1 MAIPVIIDTDPGIDD
16 AIAIALAC
24 ASPEIDLL
32 GVTTVGG
39 NTGIENTTGNALRLL
54 HLFGR
59 DEVPVAAGAARALAF
74 EADLG
79 DPSIHGQGGL
89 GGVVLPLPDRGPDPR
104 GAVGLLAELVDSHP
118 EPITLIAIGPLTNV
132 ALFAATR
139 PDLYAKLDRLVI
151 MGGGVHITGNHTPTG
166 EFNIW
171 FDPEAAAR
179 VFAAGVEVTMVGLD
193 VTHKAMFA
201 GTDWAPL
208 RTADAGPVAKAV
220 TGMIDFYGTFYL
232 SQNGSDATAQHDS
245 LAVAAVA
252 ARPRPY
258 AALLGR
264 RRDGRNAYPRHDRR
278 RPQGRLGSRPQH
290 PRGARCR
297 RSGVHRP
304 PRRPHRRPGRI
315 PAITSARKGSALV
328 RRELWS
334 LWRVAKGAVTDEPE
348 LWSLWGAQA
357 AS

>member
-32 GVTTVGG
+32 GITTVGG
-39 NTGIENTTGNALRLL
+39 NTGIENTTGNALKLL

-59 DEVPVAAGAARALAF
+59 DDVPVGAGAARAMAF

-79 DPSIHGQGGL
+79 APTIHGQGGL
-89 GGVVLPLPDRGPDPR
+89 GGVELAVPERGSDPR
-104 GAVGLLAELVDSHP
+104 GALGLLVDLVESHP

-179 VFAAGVEVTMVGLD
+179 VFSAGVDVTMVGLD

-208 RTADAGPVAKAV
+208 RGADAGAV
-220 TGMIDFYGTFYL
+220 GTAIAGMVDFYGSFYM

-245 LAVAAVA
+245 LAVAAVVKPELVTTQHCWVGVETA
-252 ARPRPY
+252 GTLTRGMTVADLKDVWKQTPNTHV
-258 AALLGR
+258 ALDVDVPAFIEL
-264 RRDGRNAYPRHDRR
+264 
-278 RPQGRLGSRPQH
+278 L
-290 PRGARCR
+290 
-297 RSGVHRP
+297 V
-304 PRRPHRRPGRI
+304 GRI
-315 PAITSARKGSALV
+315 ADLDARL
-328 RRELWS
+328 R
-334 LWRVAKGAVTDEPE
+334 
-348 LWSLWGAQA
+348 
-357 AS
+357 

>member
-1 MAIPVIIDTDPGIDD
+1 MGIPVIIDTDPGIDD
-16 AIAIALAC
+16 TIALALAC

-39 NTGIENTTGNALRLL
+39 NTGIENTTGNALKVL

-59 DEVPVAAGAARALAF
+59 DDVPVAAGAARALVY

-89 GGVVLPLPDRGPDPR
+89 GGVQLPLPDRGPDPR
-104 GAVGLLAELVDSHP
+104 GAVGLLVDLVESHP

-151 MGGGVHITGNHTPTG
+151 MGGGVHLTGNHTPTG

-179 VFAAGVEVTMVGLD
+179 VFEAGVEVTMIGLD
-193 VTHKAMFA
+193 VTHKALFA

-208 RTADAGPVAKAV
+208 RGSEAGAVAKAI
-220 TGMIDFYGTFYL
+220 TGMVDFYGSFYM
-232 SQNGSDATAQHDS
+232 SQYGSDATAQHDS
-245 LAVAAVA
+245 LAVAAVVKPELVTTQHCWVGVETA
-252 ARPRPY
+252 GQLTRGMTVADLKGVWKHEPNTHV
-258 AALLGR
+258 ALDVDVPGFIEL
-264 RRDGRNAYPRHDRR
+264 
-278 RPQGRLGSRPQH
+278 L
-290 PRGARCR
+290 
-297 RSGVHRP
+297 V
-304 PRRPHRRPGRI
+304 GRI
-315 PAITSARKGSALV
+315 ADLDARL
-328 RRELWS
+328 R
-334 LWRVAKGAVTDEPE
+334 
-348 LWSLWGAQA
+348 
-357 AS
+357 

>member
-1 MAIPVIIDTDPGIDD
+1 VAIPVIIDTDPGIDD

-32 GVTTVGG
+32 GITTVGG
-39 NTGIENTTGNALRLL
+39 NTGIENTTGNALKLL

-59 DEVPVAAGAARALAF
+59 DDVPVGAGAARALVF

-79 DPSIHGQGGL
+79 DPTIHGQGGL
-89 GGVVLPLPDRGPDPR
+89 GGVELALPDRGADPR
-104 GAVGLLAELVDSHP
+104 GALGLLVDLVERHP

-151 MGGGVHITGNHTPTG
+151 MGGGVHLTGNHTPTG

-179 VFAAGVEVTMVGLD
+179 VFSAGVEVTMVGLD

-208 RTADAGPVAKAV
+208 RSAEAGAV
-220 TGMIDFYGTFYL
+220 GAAIAGMVDFYGSFYM
-232 SQNGSDATAQHDS
+232 SQYGSDATAQHDS
-245 LAVAAVA
+245 LAVAAVVKPELVTTQHCWVGVETA
-252 ARPRPY
+252 GTLTRGMTVADLKDVWKQTPNTHV
-258 AALLGR
+258 ALDVDVPAFIDL
-264 RRDGRNAYPRHDRR
+264 
-278 RPQGRLGSRPQH
+278 L
-290 PRGARCR
+290 
-297 RSGVHRP
+297 V
-304 PRRPHRRPGRI
+304 GRI
-315 PAITSARKGSALV
+315 TALDARL
-328 RRELWS
+328 R
-334 LWRVAKGAVTDEPE
+334 
-348 LWSLWGAQA
+348 
-357 AS
+357 

>member
-16 AIAIALAC
+16 AIALALAC

-59 DEVPVAAGAARALAF
+59 DDVPVGAGAARALTY

-89 GGVVLPLPDRGPDPR
+89 GGVELPLPARGADPR
-104 GAVGLLAELVDSHP
+104 GALGLLVDLVESRAEPVTLV
-118 EPITLIAIGPLTNV
+118 AIGPLTNI

-139 PDLYAKLDRLVI
+139 PDLYSRLERLVI

-179 VFAAGVEVTMVGLD
+179 VFASGVDVTMVGLD
-193 VTHKAMFA
+193 VTHTAMFA

-208 RTADAGPVAKAV
+208 RTTASGAVAKAV
-220 TGMIDFYGTFYL
+220 TGMVDFYGSFYL

-245 LAVAAVA
+245 LAVASVIAPALIRTEYCWTGVETAGVLTRGMTVA
-252 ARPRPY
+252 DLKGVWKREPNSHV
-258 AALLGR
+258 ALDVDVPAFIDL
-264 RRDGRNAYPRHDRR
+264 
-278 RPQGRLGSRPQH
+278 L
-290 PRGARCR
+290 
-297 RSGVHRP
+297 V
-304 PRRPHRRPGRI
+304 GRI
-315 PAITSARKGSALV
+315 AELDARL
-328 RRELWS
+328 R
-334 LWRVAKGAVTDEPE
+334 
-348 LWSLWGAQA
+348 
-357 AS
+357 

>member
-24 ASPEIDLL
+24 SSPEIDLL

-59 DEVPVAAGAARALAF
+59 DDVPVAAGAARALAF

-104 GAVGLLAELVDSHP
+104 GAVGLLTELVESHP

-139 PDLYAKLDRLVI
+139 PDVYAKLDRLVI

-179 VFAAGVEVTMVGLD
+179 VFSAGVEVTMVGLD

-201 GTDWAPL
+201 GTDWGPL

-245 LAVAAVA
+245 LAVAAVVQPDLVRTQHCWVGVETA
-252 ARPRPY
+252 GTLTRGMTVADLKGVWKHAPNTHV
-258 AALLGR
+258 ALDVDVPAFIDL
-264 RRDGRNAYPRHDRR
+264 
-278 RPQGRLGSRPQH
+278 L
-290 PRGARCR
+290 
-297 RSGVHRP
+297 V
-304 PRRPHRRPGRI
+304 GRI
-315 PAITSARKGSALV
+315 ADLDARL
-328 RRELWS
+328 R
-334 LWRVAKGAVTDEPE
+334 
-348 LWSLWGAQA
+348 
-357 AS
+357 

>member
-1 MAIPVIIDTDPGIDD
+1 MSIPVSGRERSEHQPPRRAVPVIIDTDPGIDD

-24 ASPEIDLL
+24 ASPEVDLL

-59 DEVPVAAGAARALAF
+59 DDVPVGAGAARALTF

-89 GGVVLPLPDRGPDPR
+89 GGVELALPDRGPDPR
-104 GAVGLLAELVDSHP
+104 GALGLMVDLVESHP
-118 EPITLIAIGPLTNV
+118 EPITLVAIGPLTNV

-139 PDLYAKLDRLVI
+139 PDLYARLGRLVI

-179 VFAAGVEVTMVGLD
+179 VFAAGVDVTMVGLD

-201 GTDWAPL
+201 GTDWSPI
-208 RTADAGPVAKAV
+208 RSADAGPVARAV
-220 TGMIDFYGTFYL
+220 TGMIDFYGSFYL

-245 LAVAAVA
+245 LAVAAVVA
-252 ARPRPY
+252 PELISTQHCWVGVETAGTLTRGMTVADLADVWKHKPN
-258 AALLGR
+258 AHVALDVDVPAFVEL
-264 RRDGRNAYPRHDRR
+264 
-278 RPQGRLGSRPQH
+278 L
-290 PRGARCR
+290 
-297 RSGVHRP
+297 V
-304 PRRPHRRPGRI
+304 GRI
-315 PAITSARKGSALV
+315 AQLDARL
-328 RRELWS
+328 R
-334 LWRVAKGAVTDEPE
+334 
-348 LWSLWGAQA
+348 
-357 AS
+357 

>member
-1 MAIPVIIDTDPGIDD
+1 VAIPVIIDTDPGIDD

-59 DEVPVAAGAARALAF
+59 DDVPVGAGAARALTF

-79 DPSIHGQGGL
+79 DPTIHGQGGL
-89 GGVVLPLPDRGPDPR
+89 GGVQLALPNRSSDPR
-104 GAVGLLAELVDSHP
+104 GALGLLVDLVESHP

-179 VFAAGVEVTMVGLD
+179 VFAAGVDVTMVGLD

-201 GTDWAPL
+201 GQDWAPL
-208 RTADAGPVAKAV
+208 RGAGPVGKAI
-220 TGMIDFYGTFYL
+220 TGMVDFYGSFYM
-232 SQNGSDATAQHDS
+232 SQYGSDATAQHDS
-245 LAVAAVA
+245 LAVAAVVA
-252 ARPRPY
+252 PDLITTQHCWVGVETAGTLTRGMTVADLTGVWNHEPNTHV
-258 AALLGR
+258 ALDVDVPGFIEL
-264 RRDGRNAYPRHDRR
+264 
-278 RPQGRLGSRPQH
+278 L
-290 PRGARCR
+290 
-297 RSGVHRP
+297 V
-304 PRRPHRRPGRI
+304 GRI
-315 PAITSARKGSALV
+315 ADLDARV
-328 RRELWS
+328 R
-334 LWRVAKGAVTDEPE
+334 
-348 LWSLWGAQA
+348 
-357 AS
+357 

>member
-1 MAIPVIIDTDPGIDD
+1 VTIHPGGASAASTSPRGERCPVIIDTDPGIDD

-59 DEVPVAAGAARALAF
+59 DDVPVAAGAARALAF

-89 GGVVLPLPDRGPDPR
+89 GGVQLSLPDRTADPR
-104 GAVGLLAELVDSHP
+104 GALALLTELIESHP
-118 EPITLIAIGPLTNV
+118 EPVTLIAIGPLTNV

-179 VFAAGVEVTMVGLD
+179 VFSAGVEVTMVGLD

-245 LAVAAVA
+245 LAVAAVVQPDLVRTQHCWVGVETA
-252 ARPRPY
+252 GTLTRGMTVADLKDVWGHAPNTHV
-258 AALLGR
+258 ALDVDVPAFIDL
-264 RRDGRNAYPRHDRR
+264 
-278 RPQGRLGSRPQH
+278 L
-290 PRGARCR
+290 
-297 RSGVHRP
+297 V
-304 PRRPHRRPGRI
+304 GRI
-315 PAITSARKGSALV
+315 ADLDARL
-328 RRELWS
+328 R
-334 LWRVAKGAVTDEPE
+334 
-348 LWSLWGAQA
+348 
-357 AS
+357 

>member
-1 MAIPVIIDTDPGIDD
+1 MAIPSGGASAASTSPRGGRCPVIIDTDPGIDD
-16 AIAIALAC
+16 AIALALAC

-59 DEVPVAAGAARALAF
+59 DDVPVAAGAARALAF

-89 GGVVLPLPDRGPDPR
+89 GGVELALPDRTADPR
-104 GAVGLLAELVDSHP
+104 GALALLTELVESHP

-208 RTADAGPVAKAV
+208 RGADAGPVAKAV

-245 LAVAAVA
+245 LAVAAVVKPDLIRTQHSWVGVETA
-252 ARPRPY
+252 GTLTRGMTVADLKGVWKHTPN
-258 AALLGR
+258 AHVALDVDVPGFIDL
-264 RRDGRNAYPRHDRR
+264 
-278 RPQGRLGSRPQH
+278 L
-290 PRGARCR
+290 
-297 RSGVHRP
+297 V
-304 PRRPHRRPGRI
+304 GRI
-315 PAITSARKGSALV
+315 ADLDA
-328 RRELWS
+328 S
-334 LWRVAKGAVTDEPE
+334 LR
-348 LWSLWGAQA
+348 
-357 AS
+357 

>member
-1 MAIPVIIDTDPGIDD
+1 MAIPVSGREHLPSQRAVPVIIDTDPGIDD

-32 GVTTVGG
+32 GITTVGG

-59 DEVPVAAGAARALAF
+59 DDVPVGAGAARALTF

-89 GGVVLPLPDRGPDPR
+89 GGVELALPDRGPDPR
-104 GAVGLLAELVDSHP
+104 GALGLMADLVESHP
-118 EPITLIAIGPLTNV
+118 EPITLVAIGPLTNV

-139 PDLYAKLDRLVI
+139 PDLYARLDRLVI

-179 VFAAGVEVTMVGLD
+179 VFAAGVDVTMVGLD

-201 GTDWAPL
+201 GTDWSPL
-208 RTADAGPVAKAV
+208 RGADAGPVARAV
-220 TGMIDFYGTFYL
+220 SGMIDFYGSFYL

-245 LAVAAVA
+245 LAMAAVVA
-252 ARPRPY
+252 PDLVSTRHCWVGVETAGTLTRGMTVADLQGVWKHEPN
-258 AALLGR
+258 AHVALDVDVPAFVEL
-264 RRDGRNAYPRHDRR
+264 
-278 RPQGRLGSRPQH
+278 L
-290 PRGARCR
+290 
-297 RSGVHRP
+297 V
-304 PRRPHRRPGRI
+304 GRI
-315 PAITSARKGSALV
+315 A
-328 RRELWS
+328 ELDDR
-334 LWRVAKGAVTDEPE
+334 LR
-348 LWSLWGAQA
+348 
-357 AS
+357 

>member
-1 MAIPVIIDTDPGIDD
+1 VPIPVIIDTDPGIDD

-24 ASPEIDLL
+24 ASPEIELL

-59 DEVPVAAGAARALAF
+59 DDVPVAAGAARALAF

-89 GGVVLPLPDRGPDPR
+89 GGVQLALPDRSADPR
-104 GAVGLLAELVDSHP
+104 GALALLTELVESHP

-179 VFAAGVEVTMVGLD
+179 VFAAGVEITMVGLD

-220 TGMIDFYGTFYL
+220 AGMIDFYGTFYL
-232 SQNGSDATAQHDS
+232 AQNGSDATAQHDS
-245 LAVAAVA
+245 LAVAAALAPDLIRTEHCWVGVETAGNLTRGMTVA
-252 ARPRPY
+252 D
-258 AALLGR
+258 LLGVWGHTPNTHVAL
-264 RRDGRNAYPRHDRR
+264 DVDVPAFID
-278 RPQGRLGSRPQH
+278 LL
-290 PRGARCR
+290 
-297 RSGVHRP
+297 V
-304 PRRPHRRPGRI
+304 GRI
-315 PAITSARKGSALV
+315 AELDARL
-328 RRELWS
+328 R
-334 LWRVAKGAVTDEPE
+334 
-348 LWSLWGAQA
+348 
-357 AS
+357 

>member
-1 MAIPVIIDTDPGIDD
+1 VAIPVIIDTDPGIDD

-59 DEVPVAAGAARALAF
+59 DDVPVAAGAARALAF

-104 GAVGLLAELVDSHP
+104 GAVGLLAELVESHP

-139 PDLYAKLDRLVI
+139 PDLYGKLDRLVI

-208 RTADAGPVAKAV
+208 RAADAGPVAKAV

-245 LAVAAVA
+245 LAVAAVVSPDLIRTQHCWVGVETAGTLTRGMTVADLKGVWGHTPNTRVALDVDVPAFIDLLVGRIADLDA
-252 ARPRPY
+252 AR
-258 AALLGR
+258 
-264 RRDGRNAYPRHDRR
+264 
-278 RPQGRLGSRPQH
+278 
-290 PRGARCR
+290 
-297 RSGVHRP
+297 
-304 PRRPHRRPGRI
+304 
-315 PAITSARKGSALV
+315 
-328 RRELWS
+328 RE
-334 LWRVAKGAVTDEPE
+334 
-348 LWSLWGAQA
+348 
-357 AS
+357 

>member
-1 MAIPVIIDTDPGIDD
+1 MAIHPGGASAASTSPRGERRPVIIDTDPGIDD

-24 ASPEIDLL
+24 ASPEINLL

-59 DEVPVAAGAARALAF
+59 DDVPVAAGAARALAF

-89 GGVVLPLPDRGPDPR
+89 GGVVLPLPERSADPR
-104 GAVGLLAELVDSHP
+104 GALALLTELVESHP

-179 VFAAGVEVTMVGLD
+179 MFAAGVEVTMVGLD

-208 RTADAGPVAKAV
+208 RTADAGPVARAV
-220 TGMIDFYGTFYL
+220 TGMVDFYGAFYL

-245 LAVAAVA
+245 LAVAAVVNPDLVRTQHCWVGVETA
-252 ARPRPY
+252 GTLTRGMTVADLKGVWGHAPNTHV
-258 AALLGR
+258 ALDVDVPAFIDL
-264 RRDGRNAYPRHDRR
+264 
-278 RPQGRLGSRPQH
+278 L
-290 PRGARCR
+290 
-297 RSGVHRP
+297 V
-304 PRRPHRRPGRI
+304 GRI
-315 PAITSARKGSALV
+315 ADLDARL
-328 RRELWS
+328 R
-334 LWRVAKGAVTDEPE
+334 
-348 LWSLWGAQA
+348 
-357 AS
+357 

>member
-1 MAIPVIIDTDPGIDD
+1 VAIPVIIDTDPGIDD

-59 DEVPVAAGAARALAF
+59 DDVPVAAGAARALAF

-89 GGVVLPLPDRGPDPR
+89 GGVQLALPDRTADPR
-104 GAVGLLAELVDSHP
+104 GALALLTQLVESHP

-245 LAVAAVA
+245 LAVAAVVQPDLVRTQHCWVGVETA
-252 ARPRPY
+252 GTLTRGMTVADLKGVWGHAPNTHV
-258 AALLGR
+258 ALDVDVPAFIDL
-264 RRDGRNAYPRHDRR
+264 
-278 RPQGRLGSRPQH
+278 L
-290 PRGARCR
+290 
-297 RSGVHRP
+297 V
-304 PRRPHRRPGRI
+304 GRI
-315 PAITSARKGSALV
+315 ADLDA
-328 RRELWS
+328 S
-334 LWRVAKGAVTDEPE
+334 LR
-348 LWSLWGAQA
+348 
-357 AS
+357 

>member
-1 MAIPVIIDTDPGIDD
+1 MAIPTGGASAASTSPRGERCPVIIDTDPGIDD

-24 ASPEIDLL
+24 ASPEINLL

-59 DEVPVAAGAARALAF
+59 DDVPVAAGAARALAF

-89 GGVVLPLPDRGPDPR
+89 GGVQLSLPDRTADPR
-104 GAVGLLAELVDSHP
+104 GAVGLLTELVESHP

-139 PDLYAKLDRLVI
+139 PDVYAKLDRLVI

-179 VFAAGVEVTMVGLD
+179 VFSAGVEVTMVGLD

-208 RTADAGPVAKAV
+208 RTADAGPVARAV

-245 LAVAAVA
+245 LAVAAVVQPDLVRTQHCWVGVETA
-252 ARPRPY
+252 GTLTRGMTVADLKGVWGHAPNTHV
-258 AALLGR
+258 ALDVDVPAFIDL
-264 RRDGRNAYPRHDRR
+264 
-278 RPQGRLGSRPQH
+278 L
-290 PRGARCR
+290 
-297 RSGVHRP
+297 V
-304 PRRPHRRPGRI
+304 GRI
-315 PAITSARKGSALV
+315 ADLDARL
-328 RRELWS
+328 R
-334 LWRVAKGAVTDEPE
+334 
-348 LWSLWGAQA
+348 
-357 AS
+357 

>member
-1 MAIPVIIDTDPGIDD
+1 MAIPTGGASAASTSPRGERCPVIIDTDPGIDD

-24 ASPEIDLL
+24 ASPEINLL

-59 DEVPVAAGAARALAF
+59 DDVPVAAGAARALAF

-89 GGVVLPLPDRGPDPR
+89 GGVVLPLPDGGPDPR
-104 GAVGLLAELVDSHP
+104 GAVGLLTELVESHP

-139 PDLYAKLDRLVI
+139 PDVYAKLDRLVI

-179 VFAAGVEVTMVGLD
+179 VFSAGVEVTMVGLD

-208 RTADAGPVAKAV
+208 RGADAGPVAKAV

-245 LAVAAVA
+245 LAVAAVVKPELVTTQNCWVGVETA
-252 ARPRPY
+252 GNLTRGMTVADLKGVWGHAPNTHV
-258 AALLGR
+258 ALDVDVPAFIDL
-264 RRDGRNAYPRHDRR
+264 
-278 RPQGRLGSRPQH
+278 L
-290 PRGARCR
+290 
-297 RSGVHRP
+297 V
-304 PRRPHRRPGRI
+304 GRI
-315 PAITSARKGSALV
+315 ADLDARL
-328 RRELWS
+328 R
-334 LWRVAKGAVTDEPE
+334 
-348 LWSLWGAQA
+348 
-357 AS
+357 

>member
-1 MAIPVIIDTDPGIDD
+1 VAIPVIIDTDPGIDD

-39 NTGIENTTGNALRLL
+39 NTGIENTTGNALKLL

-59 DEVPVAAGAARALAF
+59 DDVPVAAGAARALAF

-104 GAVGLLAELVDSHP
+104 GAVGLLTELVESHP

-139 PDLYAKLDRLVI
+139 PDLYARLDRLVI

-220 TGMIDFYGTFYL
+220 TGMVDFYGTFYL

-245 LAVAAVA
+245 LAVAAVVNPDLIRTQHCWVGVETA
-252 ARPRPY
+252 GNLTRGMTVADLKGVWGHAPNTHV
-258 AALLGR
+258 ALDVDVPAFIDL
-264 RRDGRNAYPRHDRR
+264 
-278 RPQGRLGSRPQH
+278 L
-290 PRGARCR
+290 
-297 RSGVHRP
+297 V
-304 PRRPHRRPGRI
+304 GRI
-315 PAITSARKGSALV
+315 A
-328 RRELWS
+328 ELDAH
-334 LWRVAKGAVTDEPE
+334 LR
-348 LWSLWGAQA
+348 
-357 AS
+357 

>member
-59 DEVPVAAGAARALAF
+59 DDVPVAAGAARALAF

-89 GGVVLPLPDRGPDPR
+89 GGVQLALPDRTADPR
-104 GAVGLLAELVDSHP
+104 GALALLTELVESHP

-179 VFAAGVEVTMVGLD
+179 VFGAGVEVTMVGLD

-201 GTDWAPL
+201 GTDWASL
-208 RTADAGPVAKAV
+208 RGADAGPVAKAV

-245 LAVAAVA
+245 LAVAAVVKPDLVTTQNCWVGVETA
-252 ARPRPY
+252 GLLTRGMTVADLKGVWKHAPNTHVALDVDVPGFIDLLVGRI
-258 AALLGR
+258 ADLDALLR
-264 RRDGRNAYPRHDRR
+264 
-278 RPQGRLGSRPQH
+278 
-290 PRGARCR
+290 
-297 RSGVHRP
+297 
-304 PRRPHRRPGRI
+304 
-315 PAITSARKGSALV
+315 
-328 RRELWS
+328 
-334 LWRVAKGAVTDEPE
+334 
-348 LWSLWGAQA
+348 
-357 AS
+357 

>member
-1 MAIPVIIDTDPGIDD
+1 VAIPVIIDTDPGIDD

-59 DEVPVAAGAARALAF
+59 DDVPVAAGAARALAF

-104 GAVGLLAELVDSHP
+104 GAVGLLAELVESHP

-139 PDLYAKLDRLVI
+139 PDLYGKLDRLVI

-201 GTDWAPL
+201 ATDWAPL
-208 RTADAGPVAKAV
+208 RAADAGPVAKAV

-245 LAVAAVA
+245 LAVAAVVSPDLIRTQHCWVGVETAGTLTRGMTVADLKGVWGHTPNTRVALDVDVPAFIDLLVGRIADLDA
-252 ARPRPY
+252 AR
-258 AALLGR
+258 
-264 RRDGRNAYPRHDRR
+264 
-278 RPQGRLGSRPQH
+278 
-290 PRGARCR
+290 
-297 RSGVHRP
+297 
-304 PRRPHRRPGRI
+304 
-315 PAITSARKGSALV
+315 
-328 RRELWS
+328 RE
-334 LWRVAKGAVTDEPE
+334 
-348 LWSLWGAQA
+348 
-357 AS
+357 

>member
-1 MAIPVIIDTDPGIDD
+1 MAIPKGGASAANTSPRGERCPVIIDTDPGIDD

-24 ASPEIDLL
+24 ASPEINLL

-59 DEVPVAAGAARALAF
+59 DDVPVAAGAARALAF

-89 GGVVLPLPDRGPDPR
+89 GGVELALPDRTADPR
-104 GAVGLLAELVDSHP
+104 GALALLTELVESHP

-208 RTADAGPVAKAV
+208 RAADAGPVAKAV

-245 LAVAAVA
+245 LAVAAVVKPDLVTTQNCWVGVETA
-252 ARPRPY
+252 GSLTRGMTVADLKGVWKHAPN
-258 AALLGR
+258 AHVAL
-264 RRDGRNAYPRHDRR
+264 DVD
-278 RPQGRLGSRPQH
+278 
-290 PRGARCR
+290 
-297 RSGVHRP
+297 V
-304 PRRPHRRPGRI
+304 
-315 PAITSARKGSALV
+315 PAFIDLLV
-328 RRELWS
+328 S
-334 LWRVAKGAVTDEPE
+334 RVAE
-348 LWSLWGAQA
+348 LDARLR
-357 AS
+357 

>member
-1 MAIPVIIDTDPGIDD
+1 VAIPVIIDTDPGIDD

-59 DEVPVAAGAARALAF
+59 DDVPVAAGAARALAF

-104 GAVGLLAELVDSHP
+104 GAVGLLAELVESHP

-139 PDLYAKLDRLVI
+139 PDLYGKLDRLVI

-208 RTADAGPVAKAV
+208 RAADAGPVAKAV

-245 LAVAAVA
+245 LAVAAVVNPDLIRTQHCWVGVETAGTLTRGMTVADLKGVWGHTPNTRVALDVDVPAFIDLLVGRIADLDA
-252 ARPRPY
+252 AR
-258 AALLGR
+258 
-264 RRDGRNAYPRHDRR
+264 
-278 RPQGRLGSRPQH
+278 
-290 PRGARCR
+290 
-297 RSGVHRP
+297 
-304 PRRPHRRPGRI
+304 
-315 PAITSARKGSALV
+315 
-328 RRELWS
+328 RE
-334 LWRVAKGAVTDEPE
+334 
-348 LWSLWGAQA
+348 
-357 AS
+357 

>member
-1 MAIPVIIDTDPGIDD
+1 VAIPVIIDTDPGIDD

-59 DEVPVAAGAARALAF
+59 DDVPVGAGAARALTY

-89 GGVVLPLPDRGPDPR
+89 GGVHLDLPDRTPDPR
-104 GAVGLLAELVDSHP
+104 GALGLMSDLVESHP
-118 EPITLIAIGPLTNV
+118 EPITLVAIGPLTNV

-139 PDLYAKLDRLVI
+139 PDLYARLDRLVI
-151 MGGGVHITGNHTPTG
+151 MGGGVHLTGNHTPTG

-179 VFAAGVEVTMVGLD
+179 VFAAGVDVTMVGLD

-201 GTDWAPL
+201 GSDWAPL
-208 RTADAGPVAKAV
+208 RGGGRVGRAV
-220 TGMIDFYGTFYL
+220 SGMVDFYGSFYM
-232 SQNGSDATAQHDS
+232 SQYGSDATAQHDS
-245 LAVAAVA
+245 LAVAAVVKPDLVTTQHCWVGVETAGTLTRGMTVADLKGVWKHEPNTHVALDVDVPAFIDLLVGRIA
-252 ARPRPY
+252 AMD
-258 AALLGR
+258 A
-264 RRDGRNAYPRHDRR
+264 
-278 RPQGRLGSRPQH
+278 RLG
-290 PRGARCR
+290 
-297 RSGVHRP
+297 
-304 PRRPHRRPGRI
+304 
-315 PAITSARKGSALV
+315 
-328 RRELWS
+328 
-334 LWRVAKGAVTDEPE
+334 
-348 LWSLWGAQA
+348 
-357 AS
+357 

>member
-16 AIAIALAC
+16 GIAIALAC

-32 GVTTVGG
+32 GITTVGG

-59 DEVPVAAGAARALAF
+59 DDVPVAAGAARALAF

-89 GGVVLPLPDRGPDPR
+89 GGVVLPVPGRGPDPR
-104 GAVGLLAELVDSHP
+104 GAVSLLAELVESHS
-118 EPITLIAIGPLTNV
+118 EPVTLIAIGPLTNV

-151 MGGGVHITGNHTPTG
+151 MGGGVHLTGNQTPTA

-201 GTDWAPL
+201 GQDWAPL
-208 RTADAGPVAKAV
+208 RGVVAGPIAKAV
-220 TGMIDFYGTFYL
+220 TGMIDFYGSFYL
-232 SQNGSDATAQHDS
+232 SQSGSDATAQHDS
-245 LAVAAVA
+245 LAVAAVVAPDLIRTQHCWVGVETAGNLTRGMTVADLKDVWGRA
-252 ARPRPY
+252 AN
-258 AALLGR
+258 AHVALDVDVPAFVDL
-264 RRDGRNAYPRHDRR
+264 
-278 RPQGRLGSRPQH
+278 L
-290 PRGARCR
+290 
-297 RSGVHRP
+297 V
-304 PRRPHRRPGRI
+304 GRI
-315 PAITSARKGSALV
+315 AELDARV
-328 RRELWS
+328 R
-334 LWRVAKGAVTDEPE
+334 
-348 LWSLWGAQA
+348 
-357 AS
+357 

>member
-1 MAIPVIIDTDPGIDD
+1 VAIPVIIDTDPGIDD

-59 DEVPVAAGAARALAF
+59 DDVPVAAGAARALAF

-89 GGVVLPLPDRGPDPR
+89 GGMVLPLPDRGPDPR
-104 GAVGLLAELVDSHP
+104 GALGLLTELVESHP

-208 RTADAGPVAKAV
+208 RGADVGPVAKAV

-245 LAVAAVA
+245 LAVAAVVA
-252 ARPRPY
+252 PDLIRTQYCWVGVETAGQLTRGMTVADLKGVWEHAPN
-258 AALLGR
+258 AHVALDVDVPAFIDL
-264 RRDGRNAYPRHDRR
+264 
-278 RPQGRLGSRPQH
+278 L
-290 PRGARCR
+290 
-297 RSGVHRP
+297 V
-304 PRRPHRRPGRI
+304 GRI
-315 PAITSARKGSALV
+315 AELDARL
-328 RRELWS
+328 R
-334 LWRVAKGAVTDEPE
+334 
-348 LWSLWGAQA
+348 
-357 AS
+357 